1 MPLSAGDKLGPYE
14 ILAPLGKGGMG
25 EVWRARDP
33 RLNRDVA
40 IKISAAQFS
49 ERFEREANAIA
60 TLNHPNICQIY
71 DVGPNYLVMEYID
84 GAPIVSGDHPQPLAP
99 DQTLRFALQIAS
111 ALEDAHAKGIIHR
124 DLKPANILVTKAGT
138 IKLLDFGL
146 AKQNSAH
153 LTSEDHT
160 RTLGITQ
167 AGTIIGTPAYM
178 SPEQAE
184 GRPADARSDIFSFG
198 AVLYEMLTGRRAFSG
213 GSAAATIGAVVHKN
227 PDPFDAPPALR
238 AIVRKCLAKSPAERF
253 QAAVDLHQALERA
266 SAKPASMLSPG
277 RWAVA
282 GLLALAAAA
291 GLGVYLRTSR
301 NIARIDSI
309 AVMPLDIRSNDP
321 DAEYMSD
328 GITESVSNS
337 LARLPGLRVVPH
349 SIADHYKGKAL
360 DLPKI
365 REALG
370 VEAVLTGRITQRG
383 DEMTVGVELDDV
395 RNGKQLWGEQYNRK
409 VTELLAVETDIA
421 REVSQRL
428 RTELSPA
435 DQQQMAKGSTN
446 DPEAYQ
452 LYLKGKYHTSK
463 FTKDEFQKGIE
474 FFNQAIK
481 KDPNY
486 SLAYGGLA
494 YYYILQDDWYL
505 APKESALRA
514 KAAAQAALAID
525 ESNAE
530 AHLALAMEMHWYE
543 WDWAAAE
550 REFKRA
556 IALSPKYADAYCLYS
571 WFLADMGRKGEAVTT
586 AGQAQQADPL
596 SLIGNFCPGSVS
608 VFNRQWDLA
617 IQQLHSAIDLDKTY
631 WIDHVFL
638 GRAYEQQG
646 RMPQAI
652 AEFEEARKFDPE
664 HSEIWSALGHAYA
677 VAGKTAEARKVL
689 DHLKELSPHSYV
701 APYNVAIVYAGLRE
715 KDQTFAWL
723 ERSFA
728 DKGYYLPVYLP
739 TDARLDFL
747 RSDPRWIEL
756 ERRMR
761 LPAETAR

>member
-84 GAPIVSGDHPQPLAP
+84 GAPIVSGAHPQSLAP

-213 GSAAATIGAVVHKN
+213 GSAAATIGAVVHKD

-253 QAAVDLHQALERA
+253 QTAVDLHQALERA
-266 SAKPASMLSPG
+266 SAKPASMLSRG

-301 NIARIDSI
+301 IIARIDSI

-370 VEAVLTGRITQRG
+370 VEAVLTGRITQRD

-428 RTELSPA
+428 RAELSPA

-474 FFNQAIK
+474 LFNQAIK

-596 SLIGNFCPGSVS
+596 SLIANFCPGSVS

-646 RMPQAI
+646 GC
-652 AEFEEARKFDPE
+652 RKR
-664 HSEIWSALGHAYA
+664 SRSSKRRGSSTQSI
-677 VAGKTAEARKVL
+677 RK
-689 DHLKELSPHSYV
+689 S
-701 APYNVAIVYAGLRE
+701 G
-715 KDQTFAWL
+715 
-723 ERSFA
+723 
-728 DKGYYLPVYLP
+728 
-739 TDARLDFL
+739 
-747 RSDPRWIEL
+747 PRWDML
-756 ERRMR
+756 TPWRERRR
-761 LPAETAR
+761 KRERCLII